1 MSKLTETFHSKYQRS
16 KSKSLSDFDKLKQ
29 KNKKTY
35 DALSR
40 EYNKL
45 YLGESES
52 HITTNTIREYDDDV
66 FEGKLI
72 NESCVLQVI
81 EHGKYN
87 DVDDLKH
94 YNVTNV
100 LSKTK
105 SHFPLDVP
113 VIHLSGRIGYDS
125 LMMPDEQIQ
134 ETVPIINELQY
145 NSLLTPINRQKQIQK
160 VAHKLRLLHKKY
172 LKVQIQE
179 MKHNIKREL
188 QRTSSRIEMIQQ
200 YKENIQLLK
209 KEIDAIYGFFNPYSF
224 KAGQQMNKYLTLFE
238 GPHAPEE
245 GRVRGIFGSDGE
257 EYFDSYIEK
266 YGCYEGE
273 NNGVPFKMIHL
284 GDFLHYCY
292 ETMERVPKYFII
304 VDHSCSS
311 IGLDL
316 TNQISP
322 TKFTKNFYNKHLS
335 VQKRSFSRK
344 KGSKSKSKRLTRS
357 I

>member
-1 MSKLTETFHSKYQRS
+1 MSNASR
-16 KSKSLSDFDKLKQ
+16 SLSDVDKVKQ
-29 KNKKTY
+29 KNQKTY

-45 YLGESES
+45 YIGQSKSEIDIK
-52 HITTNTIREYDDDV
+52 HYDDDI
-66 FEGKLI
+66 FDGQLI

-87 DVDDLKH
+87 DIDALKR
-94 YNVTNV
+94 YNVSNV
-100 LSKTK
+100 LSRTKK

-125 LMMPDEQIQ
+125 FMMPDEQIE
-134 ETVPIINELQY
+134 ETVPIIGELQY

-179 MKHNIKREL
+179 LKDKMKREL
-188 QRTSSRIEMIQQ
+188 QRASSHVEMIEQ
-200 YKENIQLLK
+200 YKENIKLLQREI
-209 KEIDAIYGFFNPYSF
+209 KEIYGFFNPYSF

-238 GPHAPEE
+238 GPDAPEE
-245 GRVRGIFGSDGE
+245 GRVRGIFGLDGE
-257 EYFDSYIEK
+257 EYFHSYVEK
-266 YGCYEGE
+266 YGCYEGD
-273 NNGVPFKMIHL
+273 NGVPFKMIHL

-292 ETMERVPKYFII
+292 ERMDRTPKYFII

-322 TKFTKNFYNKHLS
+322 TKFTTHFYNKHLS
-335 VQKRSFSRK
+335 VQKRSFSK
-344 KGSKSKSKRLTRS
+344 KTSKKFNSL
-357 I
+357 

>member
-1 MSKLTETFHSKYQRS
+1 MSQHQRS
-16 KSKSLSDFDKLKQ
+16 NYSKSRSLSEFDKLKQ
-29 KNKKTY
+29 KNQKTY

-40 EYNKL
+40 EHNKL
-45 YLGESES
+45 YLGQSESELD
-52 HITTNTIREYDDDV
+52 IKEYDDDI
-66 FEGKLI
+66 FDGQLI
-72 NESCVLQVI
+72 NESCTLQVI

-87 DVDDLKH
+87 DIDALKH
-94 YNVTNV
+94 YNVSNELLPKGT
-100 LSKTK
+100 KT
-105 SHFPLDVP
+105 HFPLDVP

-125 LMMPDEQIQ
+125 YMMPDEQIE
-134 ETVPIINELQY
+134 ETVPIISELQY

-172 LKVQIQE
+172 LKVQIEE
-179 MKHNIKREL
+179 MKRKMKREI
-188 QRTSSRIEMIQQ
+188 QRANSRVEMIQQ
-200 YKENIQLLK
+200 YKENILLLK
-209 KEIDAIYGFFNPYSF
+209 KEINEIYGFFNPYSF
-224 KAGQQMNKYLTLFE
+224 KSGQQMNKYLTLFE

-245 GRVRGIFGSDGE
+245 GKVRGIFGLDGQ
-257 EYFDSYIEK
+257 EYFHSYVEK
-266 YGCYEGE
+266 YGCYEDE
-273 NNGVPFKMIHL
+273 ENGVPFKMIHL

-322 TKFTKNFYNKHLS
+322 TKFTKHFYNKHLN
-335 VQKRSFSRK
+335 VQKRSFSK
-344 KGSKSKSKRLTRS
+344 KTGSKSKSKRLTRS

>member
-1 MSKLTETFHSKYQRS
+1 MSKLIFRS
-16 KSKSLSDFDKLKQ
+16 KSHRSRSLSEFDKIKQ
-29 KNKKTY
+29 KNQKTY
-35 DALSR
+35 DALSKQH
-40 EYNKL
+40 NKL
-45 YLGESES
+45 YLGQSES
-52 HITTNTIREYDDDV
+52 GINIDTIREYDDDI
-66 FEGKLI
+66 FDGKLI

-87 DVDDLKH
+87 DIDDLKR
-94 YNVTNV
+94 YNITNV
-100 LSKTK
+100 LSKTNR

-113 VIHLSGRIGYDS
+113 VIHLSGRIGSDS
-125 LMMPDEQIQ
+125 FMMPDEQIE
-134 ETVPIINELQY
+134 ETVPIINELNY

-172 LKVQIQE
+172 LKIQIE
-179 MKHNIKREL
+179 ETKRKIKREL
-188 QRTSSRIEMIQQ
+188 EKTISRVEMIEQ
-200 YKENIQLLK
+200 YRENIKLLK

-238 GPHAPEE
+238 GPDAPEKD
-245 GRVRGIFGSDGE
+245 RVRGIFGPDGE

-273 NNGVPFKMIHL
+273 NNGIPFKMIHL

-292 ETMERVPKYFII
+292 ETMERTPHYFII

-316 TNQISP
+316 TDQISP

-344 KGSKSKSKRLTRS
+344 KSNSRSKRSTRS

>member
-1 MSKLTETFHSKYQRS
+1 MSKLTFRS
-16 KSKSLSDFDKLKQ
+16 KSHRSRSLSEFDKLKQ
-29 KNKKTY
+29 KNQKTY

-40 EYNKL
+40 QHNKL
-45 YLGESES
+45 YLGQSESE
-52 HITTNTIREYDDDV
+52 IDIKDYDDDI
-66 FEGKLI
+66 FDGKLI

-87 DVDDLKH
+87 DIDDLKH
-94 YNVTNV
+94 YNITNV

-105 SHFPLDVP
+105 RSHFPLDVP

-125 LMMPDEQIQ
+125 FMMPDEQIQ
-134 ETVPIINELQY
+134 ETVPIISELNY
-145 NSLLTPINRQKQIQK
+145 NSLLTPMNRQKQIQK

-172 LKVQIQE
+172 LKVQIEE
-179 MKHNIKREL
+179 MKYKIKKEL
-188 QRTSSRIEMIQQ
+188 QRSLRLEMIQQ
-200 YKENIQLLK
+200 YKENIKLLK

-238 GPHAPEE
+238 GPDAPEKD
-245 GRVRGIFGSDGE
+245 RVRGIFGPDGE

-273 NNGVPFKMIHL
+273 ADGIPFKMIHL

-292 ETMERVPKYFII
+292 ETMERTPNYFII

-316 TNQISP
+316 TDKISP

-344 KGSKSKSKRLTRS
+344 KSKSKKFNSL
-357 I
+357 

>member
-1 MSKLTETFHSKYQRS
+1 
-16 KSKSLSDFDKLKQ
+16 
-29 KNKKTY
+29 
-35 DALSR
+35 LSR

-45 YLGESES
+45 YIGQSES
-52 HITTNTIREYDDDV
+52 GIDIDTIKEYDDDI
-66 FEGKLI
+66 FDGQLI

-87 DVDDLKH
+87 DIDALKR

-100 LSKTK
+100 LSRTKK

-125 LMMPDEQIQ
+125 FMMPDEQIE
-134 ETVPIINELQY
+134 ETVPIIGELQY

-172 LKVQIQE
+172 IKVQIQDLKDK
-179 MKHNIKREL
+179 MKREI
-188 QRTSSRIEMIQQ
+188 QRASLRVEIIEQ
-200 YKENIQLLK
+200 YKENIKLLQREL
-209 KEIDAIYGFFNPYSF
+209 KEIYSFFNPYSF

-238 GPHAPEE
+238 GPDAPEE
-245 GRVRGIFGSDGE
+245 GRVRGIFGLDGQ
-257 EYFDSYIEK
+257 EYFHSYVEK
-266 YGCYEGE
+266 YGCYEGD
-273 NNGVPFKMIHL
+273 NGVPFKMIHL

-322 TKFTKNFYNKHLS
+322 TKFTKHFYNKHLNI
-335 VQKRSFSRK
+335 QKRSFSK
-344 KGSKSKSKRLTRS
+344 KSNSTLKSNSKRLTRS

>member
-1 MSKLTETFHSKYQRS
+1 MNKSRS
-16 KSKSLSDFDKLKQ
+16 IPSDFDKLKQ

-40 EYNKL
+40 QHNKS
-45 YLGESES
+45 YLGQSDSELD
-52 HITTNTIREYDDDV
+52 IKDYDDDI
-66 FEGKLI
+66 FDGQLI

-87 DVDDLKH
+87 DIDYLKR
-94 YNVTNV
+94 YNVTNT

-105 SHFPLDVP
+105 RSHFPLDVP

-125 LMMPDEQIQ
+125 FMMPDEQIQ
-134 ETVPIINELQY
+134 ETVPIINELNY

-172 LKVQIQE
+172 LKIQIDE
-179 MKHNIKREL
+179 MKDKIKREKSL
-188 QRTSSRIEMIQQ
+188 EMIEQ
-200 YKENIQLLK
+200 YRENIQLLK
-209 KEIDAIYGFFNPYSF
+209 KEIDEIYGFFNPYSF

-238 GPHAPEE
+238 GPDAPEQ
-245 GRVRGIFGSDGE
+245 GRVRGIFGPDGE

-273 NNGVPFKMIHL
+273 ADGIPFKMIHL

-292 ETMERVPKYFII
+292 ETMERTPNYFII

-322 TKFTKNFYNKHLS
+322 TKFTKHFYNKHLS

-344 KGSKSKSKRLTRS
+344 KSKSKRLFRS

>member
-1 MSKLTETFHSKYQRS
+1 MSKLTFRS
-16 KSKSLSDFDKLKQ
+16 KSHTSLSEFDKLKQ
-29 KNKKTY
+29 KNQKTY

-40 EYNKL
+40 QHNKL
-45 YLGESES
+45 YLGQSKS
-52 HITTNTIREYDDDV
+52 DLDIKEYDDDI
-66 FEGKLI
+66 FDGQLI

-87 DVDDLKH
+87 DIDDLKR
-94 YNVTNV
+94 YNITNV

-105 SHFPLDVP
+105 RSHFPLDVP

-125 LMMPDEQIQ
+125 FMMPDEQIE
-134 ETVPIINELQY
+134 ETVPIISELNY

-172 LKVQIQE
+172 LKIQIEE
-179 MKHNIKREL
+179 MKYKIKREKNV
-188 QRTSSRIEMIQQ
+188 EMIEQ
-200 YKENIQLLK
+200 YRENIQLLK
-209 KEIDAIYGFFNPYSF
+209 KEIDEIYSFFNPYSF

-238 GPHAPEE
+238 GPDAPEKD
-245 GRVRGIFGSDGE
+245 RVRGIFGPDGE

-273 NNGVPFKMIHL
+273 AHGIPFKMIHL

-292 ETMERVPKYFII
+292 ETMEKTPNYFII

-316 TNQISP
+316 MDQITP

-344 KGSKSKSKRLTRS
+344 KSKSKSKRLTRS